1 MTIEFFSPQGEV
13 PEHII
18 LFIKEKLMEFYHRDS
33 EIYGAEVILK
43 TNSSGTSNDHTCEI
57 TLSIYGEVLMIH
69 RTADNYL
76 QAAREVL
83 EELSLKVDEFLQ
95 RQKELPDRITSTVK
109 V

>member
-1 MTIEFFSPQGEV
+1 MTIEFFSPHGEV

-18 LFIKEKLMEFYHRDS
+18 NYIRGKLMEFYHRDN
-33 EIYGAEVILK
+33 EIYGAEVVLK
-43 TNSSGTSNDHTCEI
+43 NQLISPGQDHVCEI
-57 TLSIYGEVLMIH
+57 TVSIYGEVLMVH
-69 RTADNYL
+69 RTADNFL

-95 RQKELPDRITSTVK
+95 RQKEPPDSVTSTVK